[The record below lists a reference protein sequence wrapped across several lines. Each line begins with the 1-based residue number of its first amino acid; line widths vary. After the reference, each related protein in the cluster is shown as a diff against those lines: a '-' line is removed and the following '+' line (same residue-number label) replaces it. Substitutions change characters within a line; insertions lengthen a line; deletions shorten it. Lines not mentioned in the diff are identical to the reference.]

1 MFDPIVLPTLSQT
14 HLYRARTRFD
24 DGDVLA
30 VVGLLVARD
39 TLGPQAI
46 AFDEWGRSALL
57 VTRRQ
62 HGWCLGGESPE
73 ATRLLAAHMW
83 QQQTGSS
90 YLHAKARL
98 ADVFVEEWLQQGGQ
112 TDGLAYRF
120 NMMVFNPD
128 VVRPTTPAVDG
139 YPEVATKQD
148 LPELAAH
155 AVGFYRGALTE
166 TRTVESQ
173 IERLRPLI
181 TAGHV
186 HLWRNS
192 NGQIASQAE
201 CTSLSFNSASVGY
214 VHTPEQ
220 CRGRGYAGALV
231 GHLSRRLAEK
241 RLRVTLF
248 ADSKAGSVVRLY
260 EKTGYETKAHIHRY
274 DALRIPS

>member
-1 MFDPIVLPTLSQT
+1 MTAMYWQWSDCWSP
-14 HLYRARTRFD
+14 
-24 DGDVLA
+24 
-30 VVGLLVARD
+30 
-39 TLGPQAI
+39 AI
-46 AFDEWGRSALL
+46 LWDR
-57 VTRRQ
+57 
-62 HGWCLGGESPE
+62 
-73 ATRLLAAHMW
+73 RLLPLTNGDGQPCWLRADSMAGVW
-83 QQQTGSS
+83 EARVPKLPGSS
-90 YLHAKARL
+90 PPTCGNNRLVLLTFMPKLEL

-128 VVRPTTPAVDG
+128 TVRPTTPAVDG
-139 YPEVATKQD
+139 SAEVATHHD
-148 LPELAAH
+148 LSELATH
-155 AVGFYRGALTE
+155 AVGFYRDALAE

-181 TAGHV
+181 VTGHV

-201 CTSLSFNSASVGY
+201 CTSPSFNSASVGCVY
-214 VHTPEQ
+214 TPEQ
-220 CRGRGYAGALV
+220 YRGRGYAGALV

-248 ADSKAGSVVRLY
+248 ADSKAGFVVRLY

-274 DALRIPS
+274 DTLRVPS

>member
-1 MFDPIVLPTLSQT
+1 MFDPVVLPTISQT
-14 HLYRARTRFD
+14 HLERARTRFD

-46 AFDEWGRSALL
+46 AFDEWGRSTLL

-73 ATRLLAAHMW
+73 ATRLLAAHMR

-90 YLHAKARL
+90 YLHAKAGL
-98 ADVFVEEWLQQGGQ
+98 ADIFVEEWLQQGGQ

-120 NMMVFNPD
+120 NLMVFNPD
-128 VVRPTTPAVDG
+128 AVRPATPAVDG
-139 YPEVATKQD
+139 HAEVA
-148 LPELAAH
+148 
-155 AVGFYRGALTE
+155 
-166 TRTVESQ
+166 SQ

-231 GHLSRRLAEK
+231 DHLSRRLAQK